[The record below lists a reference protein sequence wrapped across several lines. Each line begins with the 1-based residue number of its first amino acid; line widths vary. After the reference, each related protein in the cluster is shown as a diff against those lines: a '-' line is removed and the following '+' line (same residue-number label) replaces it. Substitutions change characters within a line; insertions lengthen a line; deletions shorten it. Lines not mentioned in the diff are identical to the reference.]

1 MSTNDNSAEATTQ
14 SAKDPLSEDLFDDV
28 STVMRNPWDP
38 LHCSEWDNQVPNAT
52 CLGRIK
58 R

>member
-1 MSTNDNSAEATTQ
+1 MSTNENSAEATTQ
-14 SAKDPLSEDLFDDV
+14 SSKDSLFDDSYDDV

-38 LHCSEWDNQVPNAT
+38 LHCSEWDTQTPNAT
-52 CLGRIK
+52 CLARIK